1 MLMSKLSVALL
12 AATVSASDQGGSKF
26 RKTTETKPF
35 SCEKFFEGSPIKTC
49 SKKGNPI
56 KTYEQQA
63 NLLDANGNVV
73 FSNFYVINLGCEEG
87 DIKVYYGTDVYLSMG
102 LFDRFENES
111 TESVTAVFEGGDDI
125 FDCPIQRRSEVTF
138 NKNGCKKCDAYQI
151 SDVTETGYASCD
163 YFLSVTLSDASVT
176 LSDA

>member
-1 MLMSKLSVALL
+1 MSKLSVALL

-35 SCEKFFEGSPIKTC
+35 SCEKFFEGKPINSC

-63 NLLDANGNVV
+63 KLFDGRGGEFPHL
-73 FSNFYVINLGCEEG
+73 FVINLGCEEG
-87 DIKVYYGTDVYLSMG
+87 DIGMNHDELGYISMG

-111 TESVTAVFEGGDDI
+111 KESVTAVFEGGDQSYG
-125 FDCPIQRRSEVTF
+125 CPIQRRSEVTF
-138 NKNGCKKCDAYQI
+138 
-151 SDVTETGYASCD
+151 
-163 YFLSVTLSDASVT
+163 SVTLSDA
-176 LSDA
+176 

>member
-35 SCEKFFEGSPIKTC
+35 SCEKFFEGNPINSC

-56 KTYEQQA
+56 KTYEQWA
-63 NLLDANGNVV
+63 NLLNANGNFV
-73 FSNFYVINLGCEEG
+73 FTNFYVINLGCEEG
-87 DIKVYYGTDVYLSMG
+87 DMKVAYGTEYVSMG

-111 TESVTAVFEGGDDI
+111 TESVTAVFEGGDQS
-125 FDCPIQRRSEVTF
+125 FSQCSTQRRAEVTF

-163 YFLSVTLSDASVT
+163 YRLSVTLSDASVT